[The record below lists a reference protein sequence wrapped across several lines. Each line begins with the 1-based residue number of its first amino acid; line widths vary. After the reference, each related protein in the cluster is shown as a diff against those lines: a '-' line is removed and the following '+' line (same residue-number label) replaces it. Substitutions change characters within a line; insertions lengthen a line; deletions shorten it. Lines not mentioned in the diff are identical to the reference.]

1 MEKKVSAS
9 LLVLL
14 WCVLQALIIDASQ
27 KVHVPEMD
35 CSAEAN
41 NWLRMCFTHGSKIS
55 GSQQYWSLSNN
66 WPWQQQESVDFTSI
80 TLFCP
85 FLNHCCTTATWG
97 FFILRAHFLECVN
110 LAQKFPFS
118 FLNLDMVYWI
128 QPQKILPV
136 FQYLKN

>member
-9 LLVLL
+9 LIVML

-66 WPWQQQESVDFTSI
+66 
-80 TLFCP
+80 
-85 FLNHCCTTATWG
+85 
-97 FFILRAHFLECVN
+97 
-110 LAQKFPFS
+110 
-118 FLNLDMVYWI
+118 
-128 QPQKILPV
+128 
-136 FQYLKN
+136 